1 MRKSHDR
8 LHIALLSAFLCVCI
22 VSIVLVLVN
31 RGNSEKS
38 LVPQADMSDAATR
51 RVSLITKSLE
61 GESIDIKHAAKTNSS
76 NARTTFIIMYSD
88 QDCGTCLNEMV
99 DLINLITL
107 ESKSPIFSVNRSGEK
122 QLPVQNLIY
131 VDREIIKRESQ
142 LNNVPTPVLLFLN
155 DQKEIIKAHVS
166 TLFDDRDREKD
177 FVDFIRQF

>member
-1 MRKSHDR
+1 
-8 LHIALLSAFLCVCI
+8 
-22 VSIVLVLVN
+22 
-31 RGNSEKS
+31 
-38 LVPQADMSDAATR
+38 MSDAATR

-155 DQKEIIKAHVS
+155 DQGTCKY
-166 TLFDDRDREKD
+166 
-177 FVDFIRQF
+177 FV